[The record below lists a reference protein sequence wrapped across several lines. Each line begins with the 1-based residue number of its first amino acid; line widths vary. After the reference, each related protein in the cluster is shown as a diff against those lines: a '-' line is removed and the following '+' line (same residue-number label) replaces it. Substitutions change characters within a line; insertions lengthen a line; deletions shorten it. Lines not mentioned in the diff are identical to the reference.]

1 MLTVLASSEFTV
13 ILSAKMWEK
22 RVDVFQIA
30 CSFVGAQ
37 SIPVVPIWQYPDA
50 SGHQRG
56 NATSTHLEK
65 ACGAKVV
72 LKGSGFLMPLLR
84 RESLKKSISGSWMH
98 KMFKCIGKK
107 WYQGAVS

>member
-50 SGHQRG
+50 SGHQRD

-65 ACGAKVV
+65 ACGAEGQRIFNVFAQ
-72 LKGSGFLMPLLR
+72 KGI
-84 RESLKKSISGSWMH
+84 LKKSISGSWMH